1 LSAVAEVEVVA
12 EVVAEVAVE
21 VVAVAVAG
29 AIDRTR
35 RRGGN
40 IEASV
45 RVV

>member
-1 LSAVAEVEVVA
+1 LSAVAGVEA

-21 VVAVAVAG
+21 VVAVAG

-45 RVV
+45 SVV

>member
-1 LSAVAEVEVVA
+1 LSAVAEVAA
-12 EVVAEVAVE
+12 EVVE
-21 VVAVAVAG
+21 VVAAVVG

>member
-1 LSAVAEVEVVA
+1 LSAVAEVA
-12 EVVAEVAVE
+12 EVVAEVEVE
-21 VVAVAVAG
+21 VG

>member
-1 LSAVAEVEVVA
+1 VEVEVVA
-12 EVVAEVAVE
+12 EVEVE
-21 VVAVAVAG
+21 VVAEVEVEVEVEVG

>member
-1 LSAVAEVEVVA
+1 LSAVAEVEV
-12 EVVAEVAVE
+12 EVVVAAAVAVAVE
-21 VVAVAVAG
+21 VG